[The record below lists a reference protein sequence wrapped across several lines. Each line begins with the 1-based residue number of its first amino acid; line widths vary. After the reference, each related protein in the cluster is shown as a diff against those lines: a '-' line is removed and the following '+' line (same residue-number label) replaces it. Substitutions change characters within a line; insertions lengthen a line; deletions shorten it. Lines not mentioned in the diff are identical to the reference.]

1 MSVTLRRRLKAN
13 SPMNEAPSQN
23 GVAAS
28 TLIADR
34 FRCMVRPFGK
44 AASSPP
50 SAPMP
55 PRITALP
62 VATSGMSSRNDSSPA
77 TLVSP
82 TRVLKLKPMV
92 RMSSAYTI
100 S

>member
-1 MSVTLRRRLKAN
+1 
-13 SPMNEAPSQN
+13 
-23 GVAAS
+23 
-28 TLIADR
+28 
-34 FRCMVRPFGK
+34 MVRPLGN

-50 SAPMP
+50 SAPTKAGT
-55 PRITALP
+55 ITVLP
-62 VATSGMSSRNDSSPA
+62 LATSGMSSRNDSSAA

-82 TRVLKLKPMV
+82 TNVLTLKPMV